1 MTLSACL
8 YVQIHTSSELKRCDE
23 RAAQQHMQMDAA
35 LLSHLSGMPVDFDV
49 PRRKA
54 LELE

>member
-1 MTLSACL
+1 
-8 YVQIHTSSELKRCDE
+8 
-23 RAAQQHMQMDAA
+23 MQMDAA